1 MKKIISKILII
12 LIIIVMLFEFTC
24 SSPICHAAGN
34 PLDIESFFDRATSLM
49 GGVIA
54 YKFWFF
60 RIQATAVIATFWEVC
75 TLWLA
80 ETCGISQDTFF
91 DWSAGQLMT
100 PFDIFFNKY
109 NILDVNFF
117 NIKEAGFWET
127 IWNDIGQDNIIKN
140 LRISVAS
147 WYYLFR
153 NIAGI
158 ILLCVLI
165 YVGIRMAIS
174 SVAEEKAKYQKMLYD
189 WVCSAILIF
198 VLQYIII
205 FTIEANNAIIKFIRD
220 SLIVRTEIAG
230 FDFVPG
236 TYTSMDAIIGKMALQ
251 ATLGLGMGSFTA
263 IIALTMICFQTL
275 AFFFAYMNRV
285 LKVAFLIIISPLI
298 SITYSIDK
306 IGDGKAQALN
316 SWLKE
321 FVYTILI
328 QPFHAILYMAF
339 ANTAM
344 ALLDSTNPFIGALT
358 NLVGGSYNEIVNAVL
373 VILCLKFVADG
384 EKIVRKIF
392 NFQDDSSKTSLVAG
406 AAVGLAG
413 LNLMKKSANIGMK
426 AAGVVN
432 KFGGAPARWA
442 KALKAVE
449 QLDKVKEK
457 FDETPLGRAMKTE
470 AFQNKI
476 KAIGDKVKELK
487 ESKIAQFAKRRIEGA
502 KKLKDSKFVKKAGVP
517 LKKLREIAKSQKFQK
532 YLPYTLAM
540 MGAAMSYSTGASGA
554 MQAIGMGNAFKKGA
568 DGYFSASGNSIAN
581 DSKDQIMQDAL
592 ANNADY
598 QNCQEQIGKKEYELE
613 QTKRKEALREQLDNL
628 EQAKQSTS
636 PEVVEAAERE
646 EERLKKENADIYE
659 NLETREE
666 LEKKRASL
674 TDELESL
681 ESKKEKIEEEVA
693 KKVKNLKPE
702 DLRVLMQNLDYL
714 SGKVSKAKKDILKKI
729 EQAMIEQK
737 MLADNVD
744 PKDPTISHEDYQLTE
759 EEKKEAQRIQKH
771 MMTLIDREVK
781 GEGAEFNSTKHALDL
796 FGTSGS
802 GAEAVKAAL
811 ESYRSAKRGAEFTAG
826 RDNHQKYGGEEEH
839 LRQLIIEKIT
849 GQSCDL
855 GDCFDQESDWEPN
868 RVDRVYEQLNL
879 KKGEN

>member
-12 LIIIVMLFEFTC
+12 LILIVMLFEFTC
-24 SSPICHAAGN
+24 SSPISYAAGN
-34 PLDIESFFDRATSLM
+34 SWDAESIVDRVTSLM
-49 GGVIA
+49 GGIVSV
-54 YKFWFF
+54 KFWLF
-60 RIQATAVIATFWEVC
+60 RIQATAVVATFWETC
-75 TLWLA
+75 TLMLA
-80 ETCGISQDTFF
+80 ESCGISQDTFF

-100 PFDIFFNKY
+100 PFDIFFDKY
-109 NILDVNFF
+109 NILDIHFF

-127 IWNDIGQDNIIKN
+127 LWSEIGQDNIIKN

-189 WVCSAILIF
+189 WICSAILIF

-263 IIALTMICFQTL
+263 IIALIMICFQTL

-285 LKVAFLIIISPLI
+285 LKLAFLIIISPLI

-328 QPFHAILYMAF
+328 QPFHAVLYMAF

-344 ALLDSTNPFIGALT
+344 ALLDSTNPWLGAIA
-358 NLVGGSYNEIVNAVL
+358 NVFGPNGGSYNEIVNAVL
-373 VILCLKFVADG
+373 VILCLKFVGDG

-432 KFGGAPARWA
+432 KFGGAPARLA
-442 KALKAVE
+442 KLVE
-449 QLDKVKEK
+449 EKEKFDKIKEK
-457 FDETPLGRAMKTE
+457 FDETAIGRALKSDE
-470 AFQNKI
+470 FQ
-476 KAIGDKVKELK
+476 
-487 ESKIAQFAKRRIEGA
+487 
-502 KKLKDSKFVKKAGVP
+502 
-517 LKKLREIAKSQKFQK
+517 
-532 YLPYTLAM
+532 
-540 MGAAMSYSTGASGA
+540 
-554 MQAIGMGNAFKKGA
+554 
-568 DGYFSASGNSIAN
+568 
-581 DSKDQIMQDAL
+581 
-592 ANNADY
+592 
-598 QNCQEQIGKKEYELE
+598 
-613 QTKRKEALREQLDNL
+613 
-628 EQAKQSTS
+628 
-636 PEVVEAAERE
+636 
-646 EERLKKENADIYE
+646 
-659 NLETREE
+659 
-666 LEKKRASL
+666 
-674 TDELESL
+674 
-681 ESKKEKIEEEVA
+681 
-693 KKVKNLKPE
+693 
-702 DLRVLMQNLDYL
+702 
-714 SGKVSKAKKDILKKI
+714 DIL
-729 EQAMIEQK
+729 Q
-737 MLADNVD
+737 N
-744 PKDPTISHEDYQLTE
+744 
-759 EEKKEAQRIQKH
+759 
-771 MMTLIDREVK
+771 
-781 GEGAEFNSTKHALDL
+781 
-796 FGTSGS
+796 
-802 GAEAVKAAL
+802 
-811 ESYRSAKRGAEFTAG
+811 
-826 RDNHQKYGGEEEH
+826 
-839 LRQLIIEKIT
+839 
-849 GQSCDL
+849 
-855 GDCFDQESDWEPN
+855 
-868 RVDRVYEQLNL
+868 
-879 KKGEN
+879 